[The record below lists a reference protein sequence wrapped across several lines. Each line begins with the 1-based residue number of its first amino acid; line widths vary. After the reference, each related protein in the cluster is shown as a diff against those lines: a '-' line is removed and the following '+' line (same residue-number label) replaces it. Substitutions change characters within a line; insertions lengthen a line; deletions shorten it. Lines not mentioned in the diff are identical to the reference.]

1 MIPPES
7 DGIRW
12 NSGIPVNS
20 CRFRRNFRIP
30 ADSGGIRGGIKSI
43 DDRILVCENG
53 LWNLKGHF
61 TVALEDNEDLE
72 WSCENGQY
80 SAHVMIV
87 TLFTLLKH
95 FII

>member
-1 MIPPES
+1 MNQLS
-7 DGIRW
+7 KRLVLDH
-12 NSGIPVNS
+12 ND
-20 CRFRRNFRIP
+20 C
-30 ADSGGIRGGIKSI
+30 
-43 DDRILVCENG
+43 ILVRENG
-53 LWNLKGHF
+53 LWNLKGRF